1 MSARLVI
8 DLDFDE
14 LGRWYLAR
22 WGSVPHKSLF
32 PPIGFIV
39 EGIAAGFLYL
49 TDSSIAII
57 DGYISNP
64 ETDSKTRSD
73 ALNAITEAL
82 IGFAKNRGIMRLKCA
97 TQSEAIKKR
106 AESHGF
112 KCIGTYTTLILEI

>member
-82 IGFAKNRGIMRLKCA
+82 IGFAKSHGVKRLKCDS
-97 TQSEAIKKR
+97 QSEAIKKR
-106 AESHGF
+106 ALSHGF
-112 KCIGTYTTLILEI
+112 TLVGVYDSFTLEL